1 MLTSKQRSE
10 FRAQANSLETTL
22 IVGKDGVTENV
33 IAEADRLLTA
43 RELVKGKVLETAL
56 MSAREVSDAICEATG
71 ADGISCVGYKFVIW
85 RFSEKCQQERNQTG
99 RAKRKQTPKSKSDPV
114 GKGARARRA
123 AARQVREQRN
133 QYFREQAIEK
143 AIERSREKKLREQDE
158 R

>member
-1 MLTSKQRSE
+1 MLTSKQRSD

-71 ADGISCVGYKFVIW
+71 ADGVSCVGYKFVIW

-99 RAKRKQTPKSKSDPV
+99 RAKRKETPKSKADPV
-114 GKGARARRA
+114 GKGARARRE
-123 AARQVREQRN
+123 AARQVRQQRN
-133 QYFREQAIEK
+133 QYFREQALEK
-143 AIERSREKKLREQDE
+143 AIERSREKKLREQD
-158 R
+158 